1 MIEKLTPRPKYPR
14 DIYIGAN
21 INLRQQDD
29 TPTVADYT
37 PNATEPLAPSS
48 ADDKNF
54 SYGKL
59 WRAYANT
66 TALLLEM

>member
-1 MIEKLTPRPKYPR
+1 MIEIINVAPRENWPLAYYGASNPR
-14 DIYIGAN
+14 HN
-21 INLRQQDD
+21 DD
-29 TPTVADYT
+29 APTVADYT

-59 WRAYANT
+59 WRAYVQDKS
-66 TALLLEM
+66 LLLEM